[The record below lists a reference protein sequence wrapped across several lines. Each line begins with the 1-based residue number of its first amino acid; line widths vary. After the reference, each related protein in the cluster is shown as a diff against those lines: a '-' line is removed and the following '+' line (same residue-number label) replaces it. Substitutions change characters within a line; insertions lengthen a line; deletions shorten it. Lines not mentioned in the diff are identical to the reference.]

1 LEASTG
7 GYDPPQFE
15 NLVFRYEEPNG
26 MSRWDS
32 PLFTLPYDDP
42 LPPNDAIWD
51 AMFEA
56 DGKARTVKPN
66 MATVIKPASDQNYL
80 YDLDKIT
87 SETAATILA
96 WQKEHAGETG
106 GEVKVAA
113 TQKAVEL
120 PASQEVSA
128 PQLQRLRRQF
138 IQANRVIEL
147 SKARIGEVFVDYLN
161 DAFGQ

>member
-1 LEASTG
+1 
-7 GYDPPQFE
+7 
-15 NLVFRYEEPNG
+15 

-51 AMFEA
+51 AMFEP

-66 MATVIKPASDQNYL
+66 AATVLKPASDENYL

-87 SETAATILA
+87 SETVAAVLA

-106 GEVKVAA
+106 GQVKVAA
-113 TQKAVEL
+113 AQRMVEL

-138 IQANRVIEL
+138 IGANRVTEL
-147 SKARIGEVFVDYLN
+147 SKGRIGEVFVDYLN

>member
-1 LEASTG
+1 
-7 GYDPPQFE
+7 
-15 NLVFRYEEPNG
+15 
-26 MSRWDS
+26 
-32 PLFTLPYDDP
+32 
-42 LPPNDAIWD
+42 
-51 AMFEA
+51 MFEA
-56 DGKARTVKPN
+56 DGKARVVKPN

-87 SETAATILA
+87 SETVATVLA

-106 GEVKVAA
+106 GEVKVAT
-113 TQKAVEL
+113 TQKLVEL

-138 IQANRVIEL
+138 IQANRVTEL
-147 SKARIGEVFVDYLN
+147 SKGRIAEVFVDYMN

>member
-1 LEASTG
+1 
-7 GYDPPQFE
+7 
-15 NLVFRYEEPNG
+15 

-32 PLFTLPYDDP
+32 PLFTLPYDDL

-51 AMFEA
+51 AMFES

-66 MATVIKPASDQNYL
+66 AATVLKPASDENYL

-87 SETAATILA
+87 SETVAAVLA

-106 GEVKVAA
+106 GQVKVAA
-113 TQKAVEL
+113 AQRMVEL

-138 IQANRVIEL
+138 IGANRVTEL
-147 SKARIGEVFVDYLN
+147 SKGRIGEVFVDYLN